1 MSDEP
6 PVVDLIDSNA
16 EPAYT
21 TEFGAMYEGDSRQ
34 LLKALDD
41 ESVDLVL
48 TSPPFALQHTKEYG
62 NKDQGGYKQWFS
74 QFAESVYDVLQP
86 HGSFVVEI
94 GGAFKKGVPERSTY
108 QFDLL
113 THLVDNLGFH
123 LAQDFYWY
131 NPAKLPNPTE
141 WVNVR
146 KIRVTD
152 AVTHIW
158 WLSKDING
166 DSAVDSDAAPVP
178 EADNQRCLT
187 PYSDD
192 QETLIETGEYN
203 DGDRPSGRTVGENS
217 FVTDNDGAIRDNVI
231 EAALGPNLSELSAA
245 ELIELVTTDDE
256 ESSVEELLE
265 RLSARELIGLLH
277 KDDLGRQ
284 AEQDNLVHA
293 ANTASRTKYLRMCR
307 KYGYDS
313 HPARFPKAIP
323 EVFVNLLTQDPKE
336 EECGRSRLD
345 RPVVL
350 DIFAGSN
357 VTGLVAEQQEG
368 ERYHI
373 GFERDS
379 NYVQTS
385 YFRFHDEAEIQ
396 DWLGHGPVDEE
407 EDEEQSTLSE

>member
-1 MSDEP
+1 MTDEP
-6 PVVDLIDSNA
+6 PVVDLIEEDV

-21 TEFGAMYEGDSRQ
+21 TDFGAMYEGDSRQ
-34 LLKALDD
+34 LLDDLDE

-62 NKDQGGYKQWFS
+62 NKDQGGYKDWFS
-74 QFAESVYDVLQP
+74 QFAERVYDVLQP

-113 THLVDNLGFH
+113 THLVDELGFH

-158 WLSKDING
+158 WLSKGINS
-166 DSAVDSDAAPVP
+166 DSAVESDEAPVP
-178 EADNQRCLT
+178 EANNQRSLT

-192 QETLIETGEYN
+192 QETLIKTGEYN
-203 DGDRPSGRTVGENS
+203 DGDRPSGRTVGESS

-231 EAALGPNLSELSAA
+231 EAALGPDLSEVSAA
-245 ELIELVTTDDE
+245 ELIECINTE
-256 ESSVEELLE
+256 EGSSAEELLE
-265 RLSARELIGLLH
+265 RLSARELLDRLG
-277 KDDLGRQ
+277 KDDLTRQ
-284 AEQDNLVHA
+284 LEQNNFINA

-323 EVFVNLLTQDPKE
+323 EVFVNLLTQNPE
-336 EECGRSRLD
+336 EEDCDRSRLD

-368 ERYHI
+368 ERYHL
-373 GFERDS
+373 GFEENPS
-379 NYVQTS
+379 YVETS
-385 YFRFHDEAEIQ
+385 YFRFHSEDEIR
-396 DWLGHGPVDEE
+396 DWLGHGPVNEGA
-407 EDEEQSTLSE
+407 DEEQSTLSE